1 MPRPKTGNPVG
12 RPPGARNRA
21 SPAQHM
27 TMQLAARQYSADA
40 IRLLAMV
47 MYNPNAELSQR
58 IRAANSLL
66 DRAHGKPQQS
76 VEPLDQRQT
85 ETEFRTI
92 EEIEAEIKR
101 RGIDKVLNLT
111 AEYVGDDQDSNR
123 P

>member
-1 MPRPKTGNPVG
+1 
-12 RPPGARNRA
+12 
-21 SPAQHM
+21 M

-111 AEYVGDDQDSNR
+111 AEYVGDDQDSDR